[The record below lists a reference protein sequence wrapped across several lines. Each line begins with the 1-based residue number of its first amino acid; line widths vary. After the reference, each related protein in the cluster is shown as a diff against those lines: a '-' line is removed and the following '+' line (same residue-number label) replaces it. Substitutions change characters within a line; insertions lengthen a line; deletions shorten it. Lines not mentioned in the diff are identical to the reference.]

1 MGILLGD
8 RYIVVGSATS
18 KITFWSESA
27 QTGPKYKPLLGQ
39 ITCLATQENTGNR
52 ISRKNLTTKVISIF
66 LITKSSTQINNHIVL
81 FLKLRTPGHRT

>member
-1 MGILLGD
+1 VSAPRQCVASMGVLLGD

-52 ISRKNLTTKVISIF
+52 NSRI
-66 LITKSSTQINNHIVL
+66 
-81 FLKLRTPGHRT
+81 